1 MRRKIL
7 FCLFA
12 VLLLTVALAALSVY
26 VSISNRA
33 TIKTVG
39 VKVYFDQGCN
49 QEVTVIDWGV
59 ISGVKNY
66 TVYVKNIGSAPVTL
80 SMKTES
86 WNPVNVTKYV
96 LFTWDYSGGVL
107 NAGEVKAVTFTFQ
120 VIDLSGLISEQITNV
135 SWTIV
140 ITGTEA

>member
-1 MRRKIL
+1 ML
-7 FCLFA
+7 LCLFA
-12 VLLLTVALAALSVY
+12 VLLLTVAMAALSVY
-26 VSISNRA
+26 VSVSNRA
-33 TIKTVG
+33 TVKTVG
-39 VKVYFDQGCN
+39 VKVYFDQGCS
-49 QEVTVIDWGV
+49 QEVSVIDWGV

-80 SMKTES
+80 SMETES
-86 WNPVNVTKYV
+86 WNPANVTKYV
-96 LFTWDYSGGVL
+96 LFTWDHSSGVL

-120 VIDLSGLISEQITNV
+120 VVDLSGLISEQITNV